1 MKREERQAQRH
12 DPRFPCS
19 LELRA
24 SKLASLGTPQHGP
37 EKTAIRGRL
46 QNVSQGGVCLLTDRS
61 IPASSL
67 VRCEIVVPGT
77 RAAIPTLM
85 QVRWAQKTST
95 NGRYKI
101 GLQFLM

>member
-24 SKLASLGTPQHGP
+24 SKLASLGTPQKGP
-37 EKTAIRGRL
+37 GTVIRGRI
-46 QNVSQGGVCLLTDRS
+46 QNVSQGGACLLSNRS
-61 IPASSL
+61 IPTSSL

>member
-12 DPRFPCS
+12 DRRFPCS
-19 LELRA
+19 LELRV
-24 SKLASLGTPQHGP
+24 SQLTPLGTPRNGP
-37 EKTAIRGRL
+37 KTAIGGRV
-46 QNVSQGGVCLLTDRS
+46 QNVSRDGACLISNRS

-77 RAAIPTLM
+77 RVTIPTLM
-85 QVRWAQKTST
+85 RVRWTQRNS
-95 NGRYKI
+95 NRRRYKI